1 MAKNK
6 AKAVTQQQSIQ
17 SSKTPIK
24 KEIPASKKTNQ
35 FYFLMIAFVVV
46 VITLL
51 VFIPSFSLHFVNWDD
66 PNNLLENESLKA
78 FATHWSWQS
87 VKQIFTSDIIGN
99 YNPLPIFTFALE
111 KYFFANDPLLN
122 PFVFHFN
129 NVILHLMCTF
139 LVFFIFTKL
148 EMSRTAAIIGALLF
162 GIHPMRVESVAWI
175 TERKDVLYGLFF
187 LASTACYILYLQKP
201 TSKTKWYLLTI
212 LLSLF
217 AYFSKV
223 QAVTLPL
230 TMVALDFYFK
240 RKWLSP
246 KILIIEKL
254 PWWILSLTFGFINIY
269 FLKQENS
276 LNSSNAIVNYNFLDK
291 LAIGAYSYAVYIIKW
306 IYPYKMSPLYPYSPE
321 VPILAY
327 ICLAAVP
334 VSIVVLLVW
343 SFKNKKNNLIFGWS
357 FFTFNVMFLLQIVG
371 AGQGFLADRFTY
383 IAYIGL
389 FFLTAKFY
397 DWLIEQK
404 PSSSLFLQIAFGIY
418 LAFFCYLTQKQIK
431 IWQNGS
437 TLWEHVKIYYPNSPL
452 VWKNLA
458 NYYRDEE
465 KNRDKAIENYTQAI
479 LLEPKNAYTYNDLA
493 KAYMDKA
500 FSLDATA
507 NEQRNSLLTS
517 AMQNYNIAIE
527 KDSIYHQPDKK
538 ISGEIFVNRG
548 VAYAVAGNAQ
558 QAVID
563 LTKGLELNPTN
574 LNGYLNRGLLYYN
587 TNQFELSLKDRD
599 AYIQLNP
606 ENADMYYERGICKIN
621 LEKNTEA
628 IPDFDKAIA
637 LNSSVGIYY
646 YGRAIANK
654 KLGNSAASK
663 NDAQKAKQL
672 GIAVPD
678 DLLN

>member
-6 AKAVTQQQSIQ
+6 AKAVTQQQNIQ
-17 SSKTPIK
+17 ATKTPTK
-24 KEIPASKKTNQ
+24 KAVSASNKPKS
-35 FYFLMIAFVVV
+35 FYFILAAFAVVLV
-46 VITLL
+46 TLL

-66 PNNLLENESLKA
+66 PYNLLENENLKA

-87 VKQIFTSDIIGN
+87 VKQIFSSHVIGN

-111 KYFFANDPLLN
+111 KYFFANNPLSN
-122 PFVFHFN
+122 PFIFHFN
-129 NVILHLMCTF
+129 NVVLHLMCTF

-148 EMSRTAAIIGALLF
+148 EMSRTAAIIGTLLF

-201 TSKTKWYLLTI
+201 TSKTKWFLLTI
-212 LLSLF
+212 VLSLF

-254 PWWILSLTFGFINIY
+254 PWWILSLAFGLLNIY

-276 LNSSNAIVNYNFLDK
+276 LNSSNAVVNYNFLDK
-291 LAIGAYSYAVYIIKW
+291 LAVGAYSYAVYIIKW

-327 ICLAAVP
+327 VCLAVVP
-334 VSIVVLLVW
+334 VFIIGLLVW
-343 SFKNKKNNLIFGWS
+343 SFKNKKNNLIFGWA
-357 FFTFNVMFLLQIVG
+357 FFTFNVIFLLQIVG

-397 DWLIEQK
+397 DLLKEQK
-404 PSSSLFLQIAFGIY
+404 PASSLFLQIGFGIY
-418 LAFFCYLTQKQIK
+418 LVFFCYLTQQQIK
-431 IWQNGS
+431 IWQNGG
-437 TLWEHVKIYYPNSPL
+437 TLWEQVKTYYPNSPL

-517 AMQNYNIAIE
+517 AMQNYNIAIT
-527 KDSIYHQPDKK
+527 KDSINQQPDKK
-538 ISGEIFVNRG
+538 TSGEILVNRG
-548 VAYAVAGNAQ
+548 VAYAVAGNTQ

-599 AYIQLNP
+599 AYINLNP
-606 ENADMYYERGICKIN
+606 DNPDIYYERGICKIN

-628 IPDFDKAIA
+628 IPDFDKAIM
-637 LNSSVGIYY
+637 LNPSVGIYY
-646 YGRAIANK
+646 YGRATAYK
-654 KLGNSAASK
+654 KLGNTTSSK
-663 NDAQKAKQL
+663 SDAQKAKQL
-672 GIAVPD
+672 GIAVPN

>member
-276 LNSSNAIVNYNFLDK
+276 LNSSNAVVNYNFLDK

-334 VSIVVLLVW
+334 VSIFVLLVC
-343 SFKNKKNNLIFGWS
+343 
-357 FFTFNVMFLLQIVG
+357 
-371 AGQGFLADRFTY
+371 RFC
-383 IAYIGL
+383 
-389 FFLTAKFY
+389 KF
-397 DWLIEQK
+397 
-404 PSSSLFLQIAFGIY
+404 
-418 LAFFCYLTQKQIK
+418 
-431 IWQNGS
+431 
-437 TLWEHVKIYYPNSPL
+437 
-452 VWKNLA
+452 
-458 NYYRDEE
+458 
-465 KNRDKAIENYTQAI
+465 
-479 LLEPKNAYTYNDLA
+479 
-493 KAYMDKA
+493 
-500 FSLDATA
+500 
-507 NEQRNSLLTS
+507 
-517 AMQNYNIAIE
+517 
-527 KDSIYHQPDKK
+527 
-538 ISGEIFVNRG
+538 
-548 VAYAVAGNAQ
+548 
-558 QAVID
+558 
-563 LTKGLELNPTN
+563 
-574 LNGYLNRGLLYYN
+574 
-587 TNQFELSLKDRD
+587 
-599 AYIQLNP
+599 
-606 ENADMYYERGICKIN
+606 
-621 LEKNTEA
+621 
-628 IPDFDKAIA
+628 
-637 LNSSVGIYY
+637 
-646 YGRAIANK
+646 
-654 KLGNSAASK
+654 
-663 NDAQKAKQL
+663 
-672 GIAVPD
+672 
-678 DLLN
+678 